1 MKKKKDLDLA
11 PSRRERKTLGQYI
24 LLFFLVLYTLFCA
37 LPIVLVFVAAF
48 SDEKTI
54 VQNGFSFIPKKWSLD
69 GINAVLRYGK
79 QLATSYGVTI
89 FITVVGTLVGLLIMA
104 MFAYSISRKDFML
117 GKFLSVYLLIPMLFS
132 GGQLSCYII
141 YTSMY
146 GLKDNIALL
155 ILPLCVS
162 TMNVIILRTYI
173 ANSIPE
179 PVTIKVTRACF
190 NLANPDS
197 EQVKKVQDAI
207 NEYIKDKI
215 NVQIELTDI
224 GSGEYTEKA
233 NLALA
238 NNEINLLW
246 TASWESTIG
255 TNDLVPANAVYDITD
270 LLPGTPLYESMDEGQ
285 WEATKYDGKNYF
297 VPVYKDNVEGYDV
310 MFRKDLVDKYGW
322 DISSVKTLA
331 DLEPML
337 ADLEAEG
344 LKYPYLSQK
353 TAMFYRYYINDFDF
367 FTADSQSNWVA
378 VDRSTNEVVDTV
390 LTDQYKEFCTLMAK
404 WAEAGYISE
413 DEVTKT
419 TTDTTTQTQDWGI
432 SWWTDIPVNAEANSR
447 YNQEVVMTP
456 ITDRWAHSTSALGSC
471 YAVTANSTP
480 EEAQACVDFLG
491 LLYTDSKLA
500 DLYTFGIEGEDFNY
514 VDGKVEQTDAGKYN
528 HSMWESASA
537 TIVTPLTTEPDDK
550 AELYKDFNGGANTS
564 CAAGFRFD
572 KSEVADKYAA
582 CQNVFNEYGFALENG
597 GYGVDQIED
606 TIAQYQAAL
615 DEAGYQDV
623 LAAFQAQYDEWK
635 AENGSETTDESVEE
649 ESSSVAE

>member
-1 MKKKKDLDLA
+1 MK
-11 PSRRERKTLGQYI
+11 RK
-24 LLFFLVLYTLFCA
+24 LFAVSM
-37 LPIVLVFVAAF
+37 AAAM
-48 SDEKTI
+48 T
-54 VQNGFSFIPKKWSLD
+54 
-69 GINAVLRYGK
+69 
-79 QLATSYGVTI
+79 TSC
-89 FITVVGTLVGLLIMA
+89 FAGTA
-104 MFAYSISRKDFML
+104 FASE
-117 GKFLSVYLLIPMLFS
+117 G
-132 GGQLSCYII
+132 
-141 YTSMY
+141 
-146 GLKDNIALL
+146 
-155 ILPLCVS
+155 
-162 TMNVIILRTYI
+162 
-173 ANSIPE
+173 E
-179 PVTIKVTRACF
+179 PVTINVTRACF

-197 EQVKKVQDAI
+197 EQVQKVQDAI

-215 NVQIELTDI
+215 NVQINLTDI
-224 GSGEYTEKA
+224 GSGEFTDKA

-255 TNDLVPANAVYDITD
+255 TNDLVPNNAVYDITD
-270 LLPGTPLYESMDEGQ
+270 LLPGTALYESMDEGQ
-285 WEATKYDGKNYF
+285 WEATKYDGRNYF
-297 VPVYKDNVEGYDV
+297 VPVYKDNVEGYDI
-310 MFRKDLVDKYGW
+310 MFRQDLVDKYGW
-322 DISSVKTLA
+322 DLSTITTLA
-331 DLEPML
+331 DIEPML

-367 FTADSQSNWVA
+367 FTADAQSNWVA
-378 VDRSTNEVVDTV
+378 VDRATNEVVNVVQTE
-390 LTDQYKEFCTLMAK
+390 QYKEFCTLMAK

-447 YNQEVVMTP
+447 YNQEVVMVP

-471 YAVTANSTP
+471 YAVTANSTE
-480 EEAQACVDFLG
+480 EEAKACIDFLG
-491 LLYTDSKLA
+491 LLYTDSHLA

-514 VDGKVEQTDAGKYN
+514 VDGKVEQTAAGKYN

-550 AELYKDFNGGANTS
+550 ADLYKDFNGGANTS
-564 CAAGFRFD
+564 CAAGFRYD
-572 KSEVADKYAA
+572 KSAVADKYAA

-597 GYGVDQIED
+597 GYSVDGVED
-606 TIAQYQAAL
+606 ALAQYQAAL

-623 LAAFQAQYDEWK
+623 LAEFQAQYDEWK
-635 AENGSETTDESVEE
+635 AATGAEEEVVEE